1 MAFITHGGWIDS
13 NATDGF
19 RRSLSKEFDKI
30 YVFNLRGNARTQGEL
45 RRKERDN
52 VFGEGTRTPVA
63 ITVLVKKPGR
73 GN

>member
-1 MAFITHGGWIDS
+1 MAFITNGSWIDGK
-13 NATDGF
+13 AMDGF
-19 RRSLSKEFDKI
+19 RKSLSREFSKI

-52 VFGEGTRTPVA
+52 VFGEGTRTPVS

-73 GN
+73 GD